1 MLSGVVAPVK
11 FRLQTRDSR
20 LPSEDIMLKKLALLF
35 LIVCLIAPISRS
47 HATEP
52 QYDLAIINGRIIDG
66 TGNPWFYG
74 SVAIKNDRIV
84 KVGWVDPKSA
94 ARAIDAAG
102 MIVAPGFIDV
112 HTHVEGSLANNPT
125 ADNFVYMGVTSL
137 VSGNCGSSSID
148 VAGFLS
154 KLESDGISANI
165 ATLVGH
171 GSVRREVLREEN
183 RDPTA
188 EELERMRQIVDR
200 AMREGA
206 AGMST
211 GLIYVPGTYAKTDEV
226 IELARVVSRYGGIYA
241 THMRDEGDHIIDS
254 IKETLAIGEKAGLAV
269 DISHFKVSSKKRWGL
284 SRETCRLVAEA
295 RARGQQVTV
304 DQYVYTASSTSLNT
318 LLPSWVL
325 EGGREKAKERLDNPE
340 MRARIKREMIDSIR
354 KSGFKNFS
362 YAVVAGY
369 RVDPSFEGKNISEI
383 TKQARG
389 KSSVEEETEQIIAMY
404 LAGSAQMVYHK
415 MTDAD
420 IERIIAQ
427 PYTMIA
433 SDSGVI
439 QMGRGAPHPRG
450 YGNNA
455 RVLAV
460 YVREKKIIPLE
471 DAIRKMTSLPA
482 ATFKLWDRG
491 LIRPGMA
498 ADIVVFDEKTVADRA
513 TFDKPH
519 QYTEGFG
526 YVVVNG
532 KLVIEA
538 GKHTGVKSGRALYG
552 PGRMNM
558 TGNPAPSS
566 F

>member
-1 MLSGVVAPVK
+1 
-11 FRLQTRDSR
+11 
-20 LPSEDIMLKKLALLF
+20 MLKKLALLF
-35 LIVCLIAPISRS
+35 LIACLILPVSRS
-47 HATEP
+47 HTEP

-84 KVGWVDPKSA
+84 KVGSIDPKSA
-94 ARAIDAAG
+94 ARVIDAKGAV
-102 MIVAPGFIDV
+102 IAPGFIDV
-112 HTHVEGSLANNPT
+112 HTHVESSLAASPT

-137 VSGNCGSSSID
+137 VTGNCGTSSID

-154 KLESDGISANI
+154 NMENSGISANI
-165 ATLVGH
+165 ATLIGH
-171 GSVRREVLREEN
+171 GSVRREVLKEEN
-183 RDPTA
+183 REPSSA
-188 EELERMRQIVDR
+188 EIEQMRQIVDR
-200 AMREGA
+200 AMRDGA
-206 AGMST
+206 TGMST

-241 THMRDEGDHIIDS
+241 THMRDEGDQVADS
-254 IKETLAIGEKAGLAV
+254 IRETLTIGEKAGLPV

-284 SRETCRLVAEA
+284 SRETCRLVEEA

-318 LLPSWVL
+318 LIPSWVL
-325 EGGREKAKERLDNPE
+325 EGGREKARERLDNPE
-340 MRARIKREMIDSIR
+340 MRTRIKREMIASIR

-369 RVDPSFEGKNISEI
+369 RADPSFEGKNISEI
-383 TKQARG
+383 TKQVRG

-404 LAGSAQMVYHK
+404 VAGSAGMVYHK
-415 MTDAD
+415 MADAD
-420 IERIIAQ
+420 VERIIAQ

-455 RVLAV
+455 RALAV
-460 YVREKKIIPLE
+460 YVREKKIITLE

-482 ATFKLWDRG
+482 ATFNLWDRG

-498 ADIVVFDEKTVADRA
+498 ADVVVFDEKRVADRA
-513 TFDKPH
+513 TYDRPH
-519 QYTEGFG
+519 QYAEGFA

-532 KLVIEA
+532 KVVIEA
-538 GKHTGVKSGRALYG
+538 GKHTGMKSGRALYG
-552 PGRMNM
+552 PGKTNREE
-558 TGNPAPSS
+558 
-566 F
+566 